1 MPRRARLDAPG
12 TLHHVIVRGIEKR
25 RIVNDAADRK
35 NFVRRLAELSAD
47 TETVIYAWALMPNH
61 AHVLLRSSETGL
73 SGFMRRL
80 LTGYAVSYNRRHRR
94 SGHLFHNRYKS
105 IICEE
110 DVYFTELVRYI
121 HLNPLR
127 ANLVKSLAQ
136 LDRYPWAGHSAIL
149 GIREND
155 WQDSDFVLRWFGR
168 KQGEARKAY
177 RRYVEKGIQRGARP
191 ELVGGGLIRSSGG
204 WSAVKAMRRSE
215 ERELS
220 DERILGTG
228 KFVEKIINEA
238 DKQIKYQLLLKKNHQ
253 KIDERIHQICQNETV
268 SVEELRAGSRRK
280 DVCKVRGRIA
290 IELAK
295 IHGLPFAEIA
305 RRIGVSTSAVSR
317 IIRKSGQ

>member
-317 IIRKSGQ
+317 IIRKSGP